1 MINRR
6 SLFAALAGA
15 LWPWKAQAR
24 PFEHYEIRV
33 RKTSCLTMADIQ
45 ACVDAF
51 ERAIAQHEAKSNLS
65 PTQLRQRPQQL
76 GHGDGNG
83 VRAGRIAE

>member
-1 MINRR
+1 MLSRR

-15 LWPWKAQAR
+15 LWPWKARAKAFQ
-24 PFEHYEIRV
+24 HYEIRV

-51 ERAIAQHEAKSNLS
+51 ERAIAQHEAKSD
-65 PTQLRQRPQQL
+65 L
-76 GHGDGNG
+76 GP
-83 VRAGRIAE
+83 A